1 MFGVEH
7 IHYDCVRIFYTG
19 ENPHT

>member
-1 MFGVEH
+1 MEH